1 MSAKERFLKKLQD
14 AQPLCGALENKG
26 QADIA
31 EFRLRMSQLQ
41 ETMEAWLDGTGIRIE
56 STAVS
61 LVECLIGG
69 RVFSVPGI
77 QLHYENRRV
86 SFTPAFL
93 YGQGVTGCV
102 DVSLCTEGSVNPL
115 CRLFMRTGEN
125 RDWTWRPAGNS
136 TSPGGA
142 FSEDAFFGMV
152 ESLLP

>member
-69 RVFSVPGI
+69 RAFSVPGI
-77 QLHYENRRV
+77 HLHYQKRKV

>member
-41 ETMEAWLDGTGIRIE
+41 ETMEAWLDGTGIRAE
-56 STAVS
+56 SFPVS
-61 LVECLIGG
+61 LLEFLIDS
-69 RVFSVPGI
+69 RAFSVPGI